1 MNLSVRDLS
10 ERVLREAIAIQQI
23 PAPTH
28 AEMARARYVFQRFVE
43 EGLADVQM
51 DSLGNVYGC
60 LPGSGKAYPLVISAH
75 LDTVFPAHTDLT
87 IRQEQDRLYG
97 PGIGDNSIA
106 VGGLFGI
113 VWELRARH
121 ASGNQE
127 ATSLPGD
134 VWLVANVC
142 EEGLGNLAGM
152 RAVVERFGAQ
162 VLAYLVLE
170 GMSLGQIYHR
180 GLGVRRYRIRVQTAG
195 GHSWVDYGQPSAVN
209 ELAQLICELTQIP
222 LPARPRTTM
231 NVGVISGGT
240 TVNTIAARAELE
252 LDLRSEDPEI
262 LHRLA
267 NQVESMLKRVNRPDA
282 AVTGEVIGDRPVGKI
297 SSRHALVRL
306 AKNCLEELGIEANL
320 GIGSTDTNIPL
331 SLGYPA
337 ICLGLTYGG
346 AAHTTGEY
354 IYTPPLA
361 TGLGLITRVIES
373 VFGELA

>member
-1 MNLSVRDLS
+1 MSLLIHDLS
-10 ERVLREAIAIQQI
+10 ERVLQEAMAIQQI
-23 PAPTH
+23 PAPTYG
-28 AEMARARYVFQRFVE
+28 EMARARYVFQRFVE

-51 DSLGNVYGC
+51 DSLGNVSGC
-60 LPGSGKAYPLVISAH
+60 LPGSGAAAPVVISAH
-75 LDTVFPAHTDLT
+75 LDTVFPEGTDLT
-87 IRQEQDRLYG
+87 LRQEQDRLYG
-97 PGIGDNSIA
+97 PGIGDNSIGI
-106 VGGLFGI
+106 GGLFGM

-121 ASGNQE
+121 ARASGL
-127 ATSLPGD
+127 TRLPGN

-162 VLAYLVLE
+162 VTAYLVLE

-180 GLGVRRYRIRVQTAG
+180 GLGVKRYRIVVQTTG

-209 ELAQLICELTQIP
+209 ELAQLVCELTRLP
-222 LPARPRTTM
+222 LPARPRTTL

-240 TVNTIAARAELE
+240 TVNTIAAQAQME
-252 LDLRSEDPEI
+252 LDLRSEEPQTLQD
-262 LHRLA
+262 LA
-267 NQVESMLKRVNRPDA
+267 SRVEALIQRANRPDVKVA
-282 AVTGEVIGDRPVGKI
+282 AEVIGDRPVGKI

-306 AKNCLEELGIEANL
+306 AKNCLGELGIEANL

-354 IYTPPLA
+354 IFTPPLA
-361 TGLGLITRVIES
+361 TGLQLMVNVVES
-373 VFGELA
+373 IFEDLA

>member
-1 MNLSVRDLS
+1 LSLLIRDLS
-10 ERVLREAIAIQQI
+10 ERVLHEAMAIQQI

-43 EGLADVQM
+43 DGLADVQM

-60 LPGSGKAYPLVISAH
+60 LPGSGAASPVVISAH
-75 LDTVFPAHTDLT
+75 LDTVFPEGTDLT
-87 IRQEQDRLYG
+87 LRQEQDRLYG
-97 PGIGDNSIA
+97 PGIGDNSIGI
-106 VGGLFGI
+106 GGLFGM

-121 ASGNQE
+121 ARANGL
-127 ATSLPGD
+127 TRLPGN

-162 VLAYLVLE
+162 VTAYLVLE

-180 GLGVRRYRIRVQTAG
+180 GLGVKRYRIGVQTAG

-209 ELAQLICELTQIP
+209 ELSQLVCELTRLP
-222 LPARPRTTM
+222 LPARPRTTL

-240 TVNTIAARAELE
+240 TVNTIAARAQLE
-252 LDLRSEDPEI
+252 LDLRSEDPTT
-262 LHRLA
+262 LQDLA
-267 NQVESMLKRVNRPDA
+267 SQVETLIQRANRPDVN
-282 AVTGEVIGDRPVGKI
+282 VTGEVIGDRPVGKI

-354 IYTPPLA
+354 IFTPPLA
-361 TGLGLITRVIES
+361 TGLQLLVNVVES
-373 VFGELA
+373 VFEELA

>member
-1 MNLSVRDLS
+1 MSLLIYDLP
-10 ERVLREAIAIQQI
+10 ERVLGEAIAIQQI

-28 AEMARARYVFQRFVE
+28 GEMKRARYVFNRFIE

-51 DSLGNVYGC
+51 DSLGNVYGR
-60 LPGSGKAYPLVISAH
+60 LPGRGLALPVVISAH

-97 PGIGDNSIA
+97 PGIGDNAIA
-106 VGGLFGI
+106 VAGLLGI
-113 VWELRARH
+113 AWELRARH
-121 ASGNQE
+121 AGSNH
-127 ATSLPGD
+127 AITRLPGD

-162 VLAYLVLE
+162 VTAYLVLE

-180 GLGVRRYRIRVQTAG
+180 GLGVKRYRIQINTAG

-209 ELAQLICELTQIP
+209 ELAQLICELTRIP
-222 LPARPRTTM
+222 LPARPRTTL

-240 TVNTIAARAELE
+240 TVNTIAAQSELE
-252 LDLRSEDPEI
+252 LDLRSEDPGV
-262 LHRLA
+262 LQSLA
-267 NQVESMLKRVNRPDA
+267 SQVEALVQRANRPD
-282 AVTGEVIGDRPVGKI
+282 VKVSCEVIGDRPVGMI

-306 AKNCLEELGIEANL
+306 AKNCLAELGIKANL

-361 TGLGLITRVIES
+361 TGLRLMASVIEY
-373 VFGELA
+373 VFGDPA